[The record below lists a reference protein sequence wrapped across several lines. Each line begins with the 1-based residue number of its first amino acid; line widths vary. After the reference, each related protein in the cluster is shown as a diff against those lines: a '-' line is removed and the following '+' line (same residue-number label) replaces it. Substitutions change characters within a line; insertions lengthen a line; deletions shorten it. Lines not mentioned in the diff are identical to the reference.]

1 MRFLLGVLMLMI
13 SGSALATIDVLQF
26 KDEAQ
31 EQQFRQLTEELRC
44 PKCQNN
50 SIADSNS
57 MIATDLR
64 QKVYELMQEG
74 KSKKEI
80 VDYMVA
86 RYGNFV
92 TYDPPLTPLTV
103 LLWVLPVVAI
113 GIGGWVIY
121 ARSRRRVRVV
131 PEAFPEQ
138 SVPEGKRA
146 GYVVYLP
153 GIVVALI
160 VAGVSYYQTGNYQQV
175 KIWQQATAQAPALL
189 DRALD
194 PNCGGVNCGWRQLL
208 PDWQLSAGENL
219 AAGHG
224 TGSGVTGQGAGSE
237 SRSAQRRRDVAPCA
251 GDAYSTA
258 KKSGRYRRLDYVGP
272 RWHGLALGMRT
283 QLQKNPGD
291 IEGWIMLGR
300 VGMALGNASIATDAY
315 ATAYR
320 LDPKN
325 SDAALGYAEALT
337 RSSDPND
344 NRLGGELLRQLVRTD
359 HSNIRVLSMY
369 AFNAFEQQR
378 FGEAVAAWEMMLKL
392 LPANDTRRAVIERSI
407 AQAMQHLS
415 PQESK

>member
-1 MRFLLGVLMLMI
+1 MRFLLGLLMLVI
-13 SGSALATIDVLQF
+13 SGSALATIDVMQF

-31 EQQFRQLTEELRC
+31 EQQFRQLTEQLRC

-74 KSKKEI
+74 KSQKEI

-103 LLWVLPVVAI
+103 LLWVMPVVAI
-113 GIGGWVIY
+113 GLGGWIIF
-121 ARSRRRVRVV
+121 ARTRRRVRVKL
-131 PEAFPEQ
+131 EEFPDD
-138 SVPEGKRA
+138 VIPDGKR
-146 GYVVYLP
+146 GGFGLFVP

-160 VAGVSYYQTGNYQQV
+160 VGAVSYYETGSYKQV
-175 KIWQQATAQAPALL
+175 QVWQQATAQAPALL
-189 DRALD
+189 ERALD
-194 PNCGGVNCGWRQLL
+194 PKADPLNEEDMTR
-208 PDWQLSAGENL
+208 
-219 AAGHG
+219 
-224 TGSGVTGQGAGSE
+224 
-237 SRSAQRRRDVAPCA
+237 
-251 GDAYSTA
+251 
-258 KKSGRYRRLDYVGP
+258 
-272 RWHGLALGMRT
+272 LALGLRT
-283 QLQKNPGD
+283 RLQADPTNV
-291 IEGWIMLGR
+291 EGWIMLGR
-300 VGMALGNASIATDAY
+300 IGMVLGNASTATEAY
-315 ATAYR
+315 ANAYR

-337 RSSDPND
+337 RSSDPDD
-344 NRLGGELLRQLVRTD
+344 NRRGGELLRQLIRGEHANV
-359 HSNIRVLSMY
+359 RVLSMY

-407 AQAMQHLS
+407 KQAMEQLT
-415 PQESK
+415 PQEK

>member
-1 MRFLLGVLMLMI
+1 MRFLLGLLMLVI
-13 SGSALATIDVLQF
+13 SGSALATIDVMQF

-31 EQQFRQLTEELRC
+31 EQQFRQLTEQLRC

-74 KSKKEI
+74 KSQKEI

-103 LLWVLPVVAI
+103 LLWVMPVVAI
-113 GIGGWVIY
+113 GLGGWIIF
-121 ARSRRRVRVV
+121 ARTRRRVRVKL
-131 PEAFPEQ
+131 EEFPDD
-138 SVPEGKRA
+138 VIPDGKR
-146 GYVVYLP
+146 GGFGLFVP

-160 VAGVSYYQTGNYQQV
+160 VGAVSYHETGSYKQV
-175 KIWQQATAQAPALL
+175 QVWQQATAQAPALL
-189 DRALD
+189 ERALD
-194 PNCGGVNCGWRQLL
+194 PKADPLNEEDMTR
-208 PDWQLSAGENL
+208 
-219 AAGHG
+219 
-224 TGSGVTGQGAGSE
+224 
-237 SRSAQRRRDVAPCA
+237 
-251 GDAYSTA
+251 
-258 KKSGRYRRLDYVGP
+258 
-272 RWHGLALGMRT
+272 LALGLRT
-283 QLQKNPGD
+283 RLQADPTNV
-291 IEGWIMLGR
+291 EGWIMLGR
-300 VGMALGNASIATDAY
+300 IGMVLGNASTATEAY
-315 ATAYR
+315 ANAYR

-337 RSSDPND
+337 RSSDPDD
-344 NRLGGELLRQLVRTD
+344 NRRGGELLRQLVRGE
-359 HSNIRVLSMY
+359 HANVRVLSMY

-407 AQAMQHLS
+407 KQAMEQLT
-415 PQESK
+415 PQEK

>member
-131 PEAFPEQ
+131 PDAFPEQ

-146 GYVVYLP
+146 GYIVYLP

-160 VAGVSYYQTGNYQQV
+160 VAGVSYYQTG
-175 KIWQQATAQAPALL
+175 
-189 DRALD
+189 
-194 PNCGGVNCGWRQLL
+194 
-208 PDWQLSAGENL
+208 QLSAGENL

-237 SRSAQRRRDVAPCA
+237 SRSAQRRRDVASCA

-272 RWHGLALGMRT
+272 RWHGAG
-283 QLQKNPGD
+283 
-291 IEGWIMLGR
+291 
-300 VGMALGNASIATDAY
+300 
-315 ATAYR
+315 
-320 LDPKN
+320 
-325 SDAALGYAEALT
+325 
-337 RSSDPND
+337 
-344 NRLGGELLRQLVRTD
+344 
-359 HSNIRVLSMY
+359 
-369 AFNAFEQQR
+369 
-378 FGEAVAAWEMMLKL
+378 
-392 LPANDTRRAVIERSI
+392 
-407 AQAMQHLS
+407 
-415 PQESK
+415 

>member
-1 MRFLLGVLMLMI
+1 
-13 SGSALATIDVLQF
+13 
-26 KDEAQ
+26 
-31 EQQFRQLTEELRC
+31 
-44 PKCQNN
+44 
-50 SIADSNS
+50 
-57 MIATDLR
+57 
-64 QKVYELMQEG
+64 
-74 KSKKEI
+74 
-80 VDYMVA
+80 MVA

-175 KIWQQATAQAPALL
+175 KIWQQATAQA
-189 DRALD
+189 RR
-194 PNCGGVNCGWRQLL
+194 CW
-208 PDWQLSAGENL
+208 
-219 AAGHG
+219 
-224 TGSGVTGQGAGSE
+224 TGRWIRC
-237 SRSAQRRRDVAPCA
+237 RSAQRRRDVASCA

-258 KKSGRYRRLDYVGP
+258 
-272 RWHGLALGMRT
+272 
-283 QLQKNPGD
+283 KNPGD

-320 LDPKN
+320 LDRK
-325 SDAALGYAEALT
+325 T
-337 RSSDPND
+337 
-344 NRLGGELLRQLVRTD
+344 V
-359 HSNIRVLSMY
+359 
-369 AFNAFEQQR
+369 
-378 FGEAVAAWEMMLKL
+378 MLHW
-392 LPANDTRRAVIERSI
+392 DTLKR
-407 AQAMQHLS
+407 
-415 PQESK
+415 

>member
-1 MRFLLGVLMLMI
+1 MRFLLGLLMLVI
-13 SGSALATIDVLQF
+13 SGSALATIDVMQF

-31 EQQFRQLTEELRC
+31 EQQFRQLTEQLRC

-74 KSKKEI
+74 KSQKEI

-103 LLWVLPVVAI
+103 LLWVMPVVAI
-113 GIGGWVIY
+113 GLGGWIIF
-121 ARSRRRVRVV
+121 ARTRRRVRVKQ
-131 PEAFPEQ
+131 EEFPDD
-138 SVPEGKRA
+138 VIPDGKR
-146 GYVVYLP
+146 GGFGLFVP

-160 VAGVSYYQTGNYQQV
+160 VGAVSYYETGSYKQV
-175 KIWQQATAQAPALL
+175 QVWQQATAQATALL
-189 DRALD
+189 ERALD
-194 PNCGGVNCGWRQLL
+194 PKADPLNEEDMTR
-208 PDWQLSAGENL
+208 
-219 AAGHG
+219 
-224 TGSGVTGQGAGSE
+224 
-237 SRSAQRRRDVAPCA
+237 
-251 GDAYSTA
+251 
-258 KKSGRYRRLDYVGP
+258 
-272 RWHGLALGMRT
+272 LALGLRT
-283 QLQKNPGD
+283 RLQADPTNV
-291 IEGWIMLGR
+291 EGWIMLGR
-300 VGMALGNASIATDAY
+300 IGMVLGNASTATEAY
-315 ATAYR
+315 ANAYR

-337 RSSDPND
+337 RSSDPDD
-344 NRLGGELLRQLVRTD
+344 NRRGGELLRQLVRGE
-359 HSNIRVLSMY
+359 HANVRVLSMY

-407 AQAMQHLS
+407 KQAMEQLT
-415 PQESK
+415 PQEK